1 MAMEEKKT
9 EQHPV
14 RRLRQY
20 LHPDG
25 RTIHV
30 AATPEE
36 AATLRPH
43 LSESHTGSQFDL
55 VIRGSPEHV
64 SSSFPPSK
72 AAGK

>member
-1 MAMEEKKT
+1 MEEKDT
-9 EQHPV
+9 GHHPV

-36 AATLRPH
+36 AATLRPR
-43 LSESHTGSQFDL
+43 LSGSQTGSQFDL

-64 SSSFPPSK
+64 GYPFRSSKLIS
-72 AAGK
+72 G

>member
-1 MAMEEKKT
+1 MAAAEKSST
-9 EQHPV
+9 NHPV

-36 AATLRPH
+36 AATWRPH
-43 LSESHTGSQFDL
+43 LSKQHTDSPFDL
-55 VIRGSPEHV
+55 LIQGSPEHV
-64 SSSFPPSK
+64 SLT
-72 AAGK
+72 